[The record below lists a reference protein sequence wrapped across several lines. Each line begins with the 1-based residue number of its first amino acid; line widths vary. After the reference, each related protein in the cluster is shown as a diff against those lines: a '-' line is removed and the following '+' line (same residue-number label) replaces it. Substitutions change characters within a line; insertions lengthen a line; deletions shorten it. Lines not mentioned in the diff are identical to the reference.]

1 MKDTLVIYHSPCLDG
16 FTSAWAAWRKLG
28 DTADYIP
35 GSYNNNKNDPTDFT
49 DKTVYFVD
57 YSVKRD
63 EMLAIAKLA
72 KEVIILDHH
81 KTAIEDLSELYEQ
94 GVIKGVFD
102 LDRSGAGIT
111 WDYFFPNEPRPTI
124 IDYVEDRDLWRF
136 NLPFSREMNAALFSY
151 DYSFETWNSL
161 YSLCEARPQ
170 MVQYEGSAIL
180 RKHMKDVRELS
191 KQSQRM
197 SIGGHVVPAVNA
209 NYTYGSDIGSLLS
222 EDEKFAAYYWI
233 NSEGRYAFGL
243 FSQPDGEDVSKI
255 AALYGGGGHKT
266 AAGFIV
272 NTLDDLNQ

>member
-35 GSYNNNKNDPTDFT
+35 GSYNNKNDPTDFT